1 MSFIPGPLRL
11 RRENQR
17 FFINTNEVRG
27 TQSVSFNY
35 AIPTAPLLHIG
46 QTGTQRL
53 VNGPYGGNASVSA
66 HLLTGDPF
74 LKYTGE
80 APFNGYLF
88 ETEDGRSL
96 NGDAIDIAFTSG
108 FLNSYTVN
116 CAIGQIP
123 MLDAQIQIAGN
134 IGKLPSGESTSSRVS
149 SDYSI
154 ISSTEDKDFS
164 LKIAD
169 PRSLQ
174 LNIDDFETNRL
185 NSFNIAFEIQRTPV
199 YSVGEKMPIKCFV
212 NYPISV
218 SCNFQIDLDA
228 HDLRSKSGYSHKTLR
243 DFPCTQHTENL
254 TLTFYD
260 HYTESQIVQYS
271 FTDLLL
277 ISQNHAA
284 NIDGNVV
291 ANLTYQALINK
302 NKQ

>member
-35 AIPTAPLLHIG
+35 AIPTAPLIHIG
-46 QTGTQRL
+46 QTGVHRM
-53 VNGPYGGNASVSA
+53 VNGAYGGEASVSA

-80 APFNGYLF
+80 SPFNGYLF
-88 ETEDGRSL
+88 ETKDGRSL
-96 NGDAIDIAFTSG
+96 NGDAVDIAFTSG
-108 FLNSYTVN
+108 FLNSYTIN

-149 SDYSI
+149 SDYST
-154 ISSTEDKDFS
+154 ISTTEDKDFS

-174 LNIDDFETNRL
+174 LSIDDFETNRL

-228 HDLRSKSGYSHKTLR
+228 HDLRSKSGYSHKILR
-243 DFPCTQHTENL
+243 DFPCTENTENL

>member
-27 TQSVSFNY
+27 AQSVSVNY
-35 AIPTAPLLHIG
+35 AIPTVPLKHIG
-46 QTGTQRL
+46 QTGTHR
-53 VNGPYGGNASVSA
+53 VVDGPYGGTASVSA
-66 HLLTGDPF
+66 NLLTGDPF

-88 ETEDGRSL
+88 ETEDGRNL
-96 NGDAIDIAFTSG
+96 NGDAVDIAFTSG
-108 FLNSYTVN
+108 FLSSYTIN

-123 MLDAQIQIAGN
+123 LVDAQIQIAGN

-149 SDYSI
+149 SDYAA
-154 ISSTEDKDFS
+154 ISSTENKDFS

-174 LNIDDFETNRL
+174 VSINDFETNRL
-185 NSFNIAFEIQRTPV
+185 NSFNISFEIPRTPV
-199 YSVGEKMPIKCFV
+199 YTIGGKMPIKCFV

-218 SCNFQIDLDA
+218 TCNFQIDLDA
-228 HDLRSKSGYSHKTLR
+228 HDLRSKSGYSHKVLR
-243 DFPCTQHTENL
+243 DFPCTENTENL

-260 HYTESQIVQYS
+260 HFTESQIVQYS

-277 ISQNHAA
+277 VSQNHST

>member
-35 AIPTAPLLHIG
+35 AIPTAPLMHIG
-46 QTGTQRL
+46 QTGTHRL
-53 VNGPYGGNASVSA
+53 VNGPYGGNVAVAA

-80 APFNGYLF
+80 SPFNGYLF
-88 ETEDGRSL
+88 ETEEGRNL
-96 NGDAIDIAFTSG
+96 NGDAVDIAFTSG
-108 FLNSYTVN
+108 FLNSYTIN

-123 MLDAQIQIAGN
+123 MLDAQIQVAGN

-149 SDYSI
+149 SDYST
-154 ISSTEDKDFS
+154 ISTTEDKDFS

-199 YSVGEKMPIKCFV
+199 YAVGEKMPIKCFV

-228 HDLRSKSGYSHKTLR
+228 HDLRSKSGYSHKILR
-243 DFPCTQHTENL
+243 DFPCTENTENL

-260 HYTESQIVQYS
+260 HYTESQVVQYS